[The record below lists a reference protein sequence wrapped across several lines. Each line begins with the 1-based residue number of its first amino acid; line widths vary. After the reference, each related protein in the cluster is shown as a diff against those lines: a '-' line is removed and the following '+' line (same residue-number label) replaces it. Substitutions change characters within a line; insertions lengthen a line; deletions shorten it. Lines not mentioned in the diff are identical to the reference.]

1 MADIIKLLPENI
13 ANQIAAGEVVQ
24 RPASAVKELLEN
36 AIDSGATQISL
47 IVKEGGKSLIQVI
60 DNGKGMSETD
70 ARLCFERHATS
81 KIATVDDLF
90 AIKTKGFRGEAMAA
104 IASVTQVE
112 LKTKAPE
119 TSTGTSI
126 IMEGGNFVSQE
137 PCQSPQ
143 GTSVSI
149 KNLFF
154 NVPARRNFLK
164 DDNVEFRHIID
175 EFERVALA
183 HPEISFKLHSN
194 GNEVYN
200 LPQASLINR
209 ITGLLGNSL
218 KDKLVAVNEVTP
230 NITIRGYVGTPVSA
244 KKRRGSQYFFVNNRF
259 IKNGYLHH
267 ALMGAYDQLI
277 PADEFPAY
285 FLFIDVPPNTI
296 DVNIHPTKT
305 EVKFEDE
312 KNLYAILKTSVKR
325 ALGKNNLAPSIDFD
339 VEQIIEF
346 NYGAKADIKTPQIQ
360 VNPNYNPFS
369 DKKSDGENFDKK
381 TAAHSNWQSLYQDY
395 LKPGSES
402 ALPQQGE
409 NLFHEEPAHF
419 IVPEKFFQIQ
429 SKYIAAMY
437 DDGILLIDQQ
447 RAHERILYEHYKKS
461 FQQHLPSQQELF
473 PQTIELS
480 SSDMILLN
488 EINEDLK
495 KLGFDIVLFGKD
507 TVVIQGIP
515 ADLSSLNSA
524 EVLSGLLE
532 NYKLNNLD
540 VKLDKSENICRSL
553 AKNTCIKYGKELQ
566 PEEMRLLMEHLF
578 ACENHSFNPTGKVV
592 YTQISIYEIDKLFKR
607 N

>member
-36 AIDSGATQISL
+36 AIDAGATQISL
-47 IVKEGGKSLIQVI
+47 IVKEGGKALIQVI

-81 KIATVDDLF
+81 KITTADDLF
-90 AIKTKGFRGEAMAA
+90 AIKTKGFRGEALAA
-104 IASVTQVE
+104 IASVAQVE
-112 LKTKAPE
+112 LKTKTPE
-119 TSTGTSI
+119 TSAGTCI
-126 IMEGGNFVSQE
+126 QIEGGKFVSQE
-137 PCQSPQ
+137 FCQTAQ
-143 GTSVSI
+143 GTSVNI

-164 DDNVEFRHIID
+164 DDAVEFRHIMD
-175 EFERVALA
+175 EFERVVLA
-183 HPEISFKLHSN
+183 HPEVSFKLHSN

-200 LPQASLINR
+200 LPQTSLINR
-209 ITGLLGNSL
+209 IAGLLGNSL
-218 KDKLVAVNEVTP
+218 KDKLVAVNEESPT
-230 NITIRGYVGTPVSA
+230 ISIRGYVGTPVSA
-244 KKRRGSQYFFVNNRF
+244 KKRRGLQYFFVNNRF
-259 IKNGYLHH
+259 IKNAYLNH
-267 ALMGAYDQLI
+267 AVMGAYEQLI

-339 VEQIIEF
+339 VEQIVEF
-346 NYGAKADIKTPQIQ
+346 NYGTKADIKTPQIQ
-360 VNPNYNPFS
+360 VNPNYNPFA
-369 DKKSDGENFDKK
+369 DKKPGKESIDKK
-381 TAAHSNWQSLYQDY
+381 AASLANWQTLYQDY
-395 LKPGSES
+395 VKPESERVL
-402 ALPQQGE
+402 AGQEE
-409 NLFHEEPAHF
+409 NLFHAQPVPFA
-419 IVPEKFFQIQ
+419 VPEKFFQVQ
-429 SKYIAAMY
+429 LKYIAAMY
-437 DDGILLIDQQ
+437 EDGILLIDQQ

-480 SSDMILLN
+480 SSDMLLLK
-488 EINEDLK
+488 ELNEDLK

-515 ADLSSLNSA
+515 ADLSALNSK
-524 EVLSGLLE
+524 EVLNGLLE

-540 VKLDKSENICRSL
+540 VTLEMGENICRSL

-578 ACENHSFNPTGKVV
+578 ACENHSFSPNGKIV
-592 YTQISIYEIDKLFKR
+592 YTQISMHEIDKLFKK